1 MSREEFEVA
10 TGKSAT
16 IVSPSQL
23 AINVG
28 ASDGVRVGDSAKV
41 RRIVIVRDPDT
52 KEELGEVHLT
62 RVNLRITEAA
72 DSFSVGTVI
81 DFVSSA
87 PGSNALAAALES
99 TRVRRRK
106 TIVSSSHEA
115 SDAAVYVTP
124 GESVVVTRA
133 LDSDGDDDADA

>member
-1 MSREEFEVA
+1 MSKKQIEVA

-28 ASDGVRVGDSAKV
+28 AADGVRVGDSAKV

-72 DSFSVGTVI
+72 GPFSVGTVT

-87 PGSNALAAALES
+87 SGSNALAAALES

-106 TIVSSSHEA
+106 TIVSSQHEA

-124 GESVVVTRA
+124 GESVVVTRD
-133 LDSDGDDDADA
+133 LEVDDAESEDV